1 MSSADAQACCNSVL
15 LNIIISNIA
24 VSEYE
29 LPLTVSYR
37 LFAVLYCKFI
47 IGRIIIIICEI
58 KRLSCIN
65 IHLRIHRL
73 PNQLLPVHFQNH
85 TAKQSI
91 TTSCCHN
98 YGVNLPLPHWHR
110 HTRCIRKNIPIF
122 CTRFLSYLGL
132 YVKPA
137 RARSYQMSHF
147 KAKMHH
153 IRFPLGL
160 CSRPTRGA

>member
-73 PNQLLPVHFQNH
+73 PNQL
-85 TAKQSI
+85 
-91 TTSCCHN
+91 TSCAFPKPHGKTVYN
-98 YGVNLPLPHWHR
+98 DVLLPYGVNLPLPHWHR
-110 HTRCIRKNIPIF
+110 HTRCVRKNIPIF